1 MSDLLKGF
9 GVVDLSIKNDVQG
22 ELSLGDK
29 EMAMLEYLADRG
41 GEVPWSWEPSPGS
54 RATKEQ
60 LDAVRERVA
69 DLIVGGLVIEREHV
83 THVAQL
89 AGRLTLRLTDKGRN
103 VVDKH
108 RQRKIIASDVKP
120 ITSL

>member
-9 GVVDLSIKNDVQG
+9 GVVDLSIKNDVAG

-54 RATKEQ
+54 KATKEQ

-83 THVAQL
+83 THAAQL

-103 VVDKH
+103 VVETH
-108 RQRKIIASDVKP
+108 RKRKIVASDVKP
-120 ITSL
+120 ITAL